1 MTRVTL
7 YKFPL
12 LKSLKISTLWKSC
25 IHFLLEHKISME
37 LMELKVDILD
47 MLGQKL
53 RVRGAEI
60 LELC

>member
-1 MTRVTL
+1 
-7 YKFPL
+7 
-12 LKSLKISTLWKSC
+12 
-25 IHFLLEHKISME
+25 ME